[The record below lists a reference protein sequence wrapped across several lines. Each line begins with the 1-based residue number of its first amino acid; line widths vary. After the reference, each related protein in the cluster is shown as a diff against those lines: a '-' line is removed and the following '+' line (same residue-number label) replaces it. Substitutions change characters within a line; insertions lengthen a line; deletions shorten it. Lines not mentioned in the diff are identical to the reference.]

1 MFLERGKGPSGR
13 VPGVTA
19 PPRPEPDVACAGDSE
34 QEVVRGSGL
43 GSVAGVGEGGAARY
57 TRGHR
62 GVSVRSLNQP
72 AARARAP
79 EPSPADRRYVLKRE
93 GIPDAGCYIGSL
105 RGCGLGVQNGLH
117 LMEARW
123 LPASASAAGVSGTLS
138 PPKFGKGENG
148 GRGREKG
155 EGCNKV
161 FPDSLGFRSGGC
173 RGAKGCC
180 GGGILFSGKMV

>member
-1 MFLERGKGPSGR
+1 MGDRVVLRKRKGAFWQGSRGNRPTSPR
-13 VPGVTA
+13 ARRGV
-19 PPRPEPDVACAGDSE
+19 RWGQRAGSL
-34 QEVVRGSGL
+34 RGSGL

-79 EPSPADRRYVLKRE
+79 EPSLADRRYVLKRE
-93 GIPDAGCYIGSL
+93 GIPDAGCCFGSL

-117 LMEARW
+117 LVEARW

-138 PPKFGKGENG
+138 PP
-148 GRGREKG
+148 
-155 EGCNKV
+155 
-161 FPDSLGFRSGGC
+161 D
-173 RGAKGCC
+173 
-180 GGGILFSGKMV
+180 